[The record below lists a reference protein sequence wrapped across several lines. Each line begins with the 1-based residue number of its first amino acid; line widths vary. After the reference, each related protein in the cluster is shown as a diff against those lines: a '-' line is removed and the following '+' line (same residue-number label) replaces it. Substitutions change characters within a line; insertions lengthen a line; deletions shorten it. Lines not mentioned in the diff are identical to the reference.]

1 MSLLA
6 ILFSLAIERYVNAI
20 EQLRNLDWS
29 ISFAD
34 WVKEKFSH
42 SEFWNDTLG
51 LVVIILLPV
60 FLCAIIYSQLYD
72 VMGLLGF
79 LFAVVVLVYSMGPKR
94 IHHTARYYLDAG
106 EHEDEHSLKTYA
118 AELLDNDVPDDE
130 QETHRRISEKLLV
143 GTNESLL
150 AVFFWFVLLGPMG
163 ALMFRITDVLYENTK
178 QQQDESDYTE
188 FNNSVRMLYAILLWI
203 PTQLTTLAFAIT
215 GSFIDTLHEW
225 QSRIHN
231 DYLNPME
238 SADTL
243 FHTGLKALQ
252 LDADHPFDVETVHDV
267 LQLCW
272 RSIILW
278 VTILALL
285 TLAGWAG

>member
-118 AELLDNDVPDDE
+118 AELLDNNVPDDG
-130 QETHRRISEKLLV
+130 QETHRRICEKLLV
-143 GTNESLL
+143 ATNESLL
-150 AVFFWFVLLGPMG
+150 AAFF
-163 ALMFRITDVLYENTK
+163 
-178 QQQDESDYTE
+178 
-188 FNNSVRMLYAILLWI
+188 
-203 PTQLTTLAFAIT
+203 
-215 GSFIDTLHEW
+215 
-225 QSRIHN
+225 
-231 DYLNPME
+231 
-238 SADTL
+238 
-243 FHTGLKALQ
+243 
-252 LDADHPFDVETVHDV
+252 
-267 LQLCW
+267 C
-272 RSIILW
+272 
-278 VTILALL
+278 
-285 TLAGWAG
+285 